1 MDKRKFLF
9 ASLSGLIGD
18 IAWQVLKE
26 GHDVR
31 YYIEAE
37 KERDIADGLVPKSKD
52 WEKDA
57 QWADIVVFD
66 DTLGQGTRAQTL
78 RAGGKPVIGGTPY
91 TDNLEDDR
99 TFGQEELKK
108 AGVTIIPYQEFDS
121 FDPAIEFVKKNPDRY
136 VIKPSGEAQNVKRRL
151 FVGEEEDGVDVIGM
165 LEAYKRAFSE
175 EIKVFQLQRRVNGVE
190 VAVGGF
196 FNGKKFITP
205 ININFEHKKL
215 FPGEVGP
222 PTGEMGTSMFWSE
235 PNALFNRTLLKMEP
249 KLAEEGYV
257 GYIDVNCIVNNNGI
271 YPLEFT
277 SRFGYPTISI
287 QQEGMLTP
295 ISEFF
300 WDLANGQE
308 PKWRTRSGFQ
318 IGVRIVVPPFPFDDE
333 ETFELL
339 LQERRHRFQAA
350 HERRHPHRRREGSQ
364 RTVGCRRHFGRGP
377 DRLRHRADHETG
389 ASAGLFAH
397 QEHPHPQHVL
407 PHGHRRPLG
416 GRLRQIA
423 QLGLPAL
430 TNGFV
435 GAQHLHPSSA
445 RSQIPAR
452 FDLLTNTEN
461 PPRRYDLANRGPAVP
476 LPKGC

>member
-1 MDKRKFLF
+1 MLPCLSLQRRQALLMDKRKFLF

-57 QWADIVVFD
+57 NWADIVVFD

-78 RAGGKPVIGGTPY
+78 RAAGKPVIGGTAY

-99 TFGQEELKK
+99 NFGQEELKK
-108 AGVTIIPYQEFDS
+108 AGVTIIPYQQFDS

-205 ININFEHKKL
+205 I
-215 FPGEVGP
+215 
-222 PTGEMGTSMFWSE
+222 
-235 PNALFNRTLLKMEP
+235 
-249 KLAEEGYV
+249 
-257 GYIDVNCIVNNNGI
+257 DVNCIVNNNGI

-295 ISEFF
+295 ISDFF
-300 WDLANGQE
+300 WELAGGME

-318 IGVRIVVPPFPFDDE
+318 VGVRIVVPPFPFDDE
-333 ETFELL
+333 ETFNSFSKNAAIVFKRPTNEGIHIEDVKEVNGQWVVAGTSGVVLIVCGL
-339 LQERRHRFQAA
+339 GQTMKQAQA
-350 HERRHPHRRREGSQ
+350 QVYSRIKNILIPNMYY
-364 RTVGCRRHFGRGP
+364 RTDIG
-377 DRLRHRADHETG
+377 DRWVEDSDKLHNWGYLR
-389 ASAGLFAH
+389 
-397 QEHPHPQHVL
+397 
-407 PHGHRRPLG
+407 
-416 GRLRQIA
+416 
-423 QLGLPAL
+423 
-430 TNGFV
+430 
-435 GAQHLHPSSA
+435 
-445 RSQIPAR
+445 
-452 FDLLTNTEN
+452 
-461 PPRRYDLANRGPAVP
+461 
-476 LPKGC
+476 